1 MKTGIYLIVNCVNGK
16 IYVGSSARSFDRR
29 KITHLHDLR
38 KNQHHSPRLQNA
50 WNKYGESSF
59 EFHIIETVEPARCIE
74 REQHWID
81 KLKPD
86 YNICKKAGSVLGH
99 KHTEETR
106 QLMREVNQLPENKER
121 RSKSHLGKKPSE
133 ATRQKQRDAK
143 KGRKLSKEHA
153 ANISAGNKG
162 KKKGPM
168 SEAQKQ
174 FYRDLFKGRKLSPET
189 RAKMSESQKKR
200 RGAA

>member
-16 IYVGSSARSFDRR
+16 FYVGSSSRNIERR

-50 WNKYGESSF
+50 WNKYGEQSF
-59 EFHIIETVEPARCIE
+59 EFHCIEVVEPEKCIE
-74 REQHWID
+74 REQYWLD
-81 KLKPD
+81 KLKPE

-106 QLMREVNQLPENKER
+106 RLMRETNQLPENKER
-121 RSKSHLGKKPSE
+121 RSKSHLGKKPTE
-133 ATRQKQRDAK
+133 ATRQKQREAK
-143 KGRKLSKEHA
+143 LGRKLSKEHA
-153 ANISAGNKG
+153 EKISAGNKG

-168 SEAQKQ
+168 TEKQKQ
-174 FYRDLFKGRKLSPET
+174 FYRDLFKGRKLSLET
-189 RAKMSESQKKR
+189 RIKMSEAQLAR
-200 RGAA
+200 RRAS